1 MTDLIDWNDFTKVL
15 MVAGT
20 VTRAE
25 AFPEAR
31 RPAYLIWVDF
41 GEHGERKTSAQVTG
55 VYAADELVGK
65 QIIGVINFP
74 EKQIG
79 PVRSQFL
86 LTGFHTDDGVVIATT
101 ERRVPNGTRL
111 A

>member
-1 MTDLIDWNDFTKVL
+1 MAELIEWDDFTRVV

-25 AFPEAR
+25 TFPEAR

-41 GEHGERKTSAQVTG
+41 GPLGERKTSAQVAG
-55 VYAADELVGK
+55 VYKPEELIGK

-79 PVRSQFL
+79 PIRSQFL
-86 LTGFHTDDGVVIATT
+86 LTGFHTDEGVVIATT
-101 ERRVPNGTRL
+101 ERPVPNGTRL